1 VVAPQGQVSALQ
13 QQLEGLKNR
22 QEPVLLRYTNGKLEV
37 LETPSAAPAGPTWLW
52 AGVLLAG
59 AWLAGAWGIRRS
71 LGPLYTLAA
80 EIARRG
86 PTRLDAL
93 EPPPLPELRPA
104 VTALNKL
111 LEELRGT
118 LSRLELQEQS
128 ARRFAYNASHELRN
142 PLTAAR
148 NYLEVLTRYPN
159 EREAGVKAL
168 KAVQRTEKVLGSLLT
183 LARLEGRGRVRGEAV
198 DVRSF
203 LEANFEL
210 RVVGDATVWA
220 ERDLLELAVD
230 NIVKNAEDH
239 ASGIRQ
245 ARIETTPSGVW
256 LWLEDDGPGFAPEI
270 MSHAFEPFVRGG
282 PNNSGS
288 STGLGLA
295 IVDAVARAHGGEVR
309 AENRADGG
317 ARVGLRLPS
326 GSI

>member
-13 QQLEGLKNR
+13 QQLEGLKDR

-37 LETPSAAPAGPTWLW
+37 LESPSAAPAGPTWLW

-118 LSRLELQEQS
+118 LSRLALQEQS

-148 NYLEVLTRYPN
+148 NYLEVLTRHPN
-159 EREAGVKAL
+159 EREAGIKAL
-168 KAVQRTEKVLGSLLT
+168 EAVQRTEKVLGSLLT

-198 DVRSF
+198 DARSF

-239 ASGIRQ
+239 ASGVHQ

-256 LWLEDDGPGFAPEI
+256 FWFEDDGPGFVPEV
-270 MSHAFEPFVRGG
+270 MAHAFEPFVRGG
-282 PNNSGS
+282 PNNGGS

-309 AENRADGG
+309 AENRAEGG

-326 GSI
+326 GAS

>member
-13 QQLEGLKNR
+13 QQLEGLKDR
-22 QEPVLLRYTNGKLEV
+22 QEPVLLRYANGKLEV
-37 LETPSAAPAGPTWLW
+37 LESPSAAPAGPTWLW

-118 LSRLELQEQS
+118 LSRLALQEQS

-148 NYLEVLTRYPN
+148 NYLEVLTRHPN
-159 EREAGVKAL
+159 EREAGIKAL
-168 KAVQRTEKVLGSLLT
+168 EAVQRTEKVLGSLLT

-198 DVRSF
+198 DARSF

-239 ASGIRQ
+239 ASGVHQ

-256 LWLEDDGPGFAPEI
+256 FWFEDDGPGFVPEV
-270 MSHAFEPFVRGG
+270 MAHAFEPFVRGG
-282 PNNSGS
+282 LNNGGS

-309 AENRADGG
+309 AENRAEGG

-326 GSI
+326 GAS